1 MIKSLIC
8 ILIIIFAIGCGNK
21 LDVSTKG
28 YLKSTEIAPKYCGID
43 VSHYQGSIDWNLV
56 AQDTNIQFVYIK
68 ATEGKSYLDDKYKQ
82 NIEQAR
88 NVGLSVGSYHFF
100 RMTSSPQEQ
109 FENITNNIDKNQQ
122 DLIPMIDVETTD
134 GKSVDE
140 VRNALKKLTNLME
153 KHYGEKPLIYGTM
166 RSYNTICAPD
176 FNDHLLYIGRFSD
189 TLPPKIKGGGK
200 AAVWQFS
207 EKGEIKGIPKPV
219 DLCRLTDGIKID
231 DLKLGN

>member
-1 MIKSLIC
+1 MRNSLIR
-8 ILIIIFAIGCGNK
+8 ILTMFCAIGCGNK
-21 LDVSTKG
+21 LDVSIKD
-28 YLKSTEIAPKYCGID
+28 YQKPTETAQVYCGID
-43 VSHYQGSIDWNLV
+43 VSHYQGNIDWNLV

-88 NVGLSVGSYHFF
+88 NAGLLVGSYHFF
-100 RMTSSPQEQ
+100 RMTSSPEEQ
-109 FENITNNIDKNQQ
+109 FENITNNINKIQQ

-134 GKSVDE
+134 GRSLNE
-140 VRNALKKLTNLME
+140 VRNALKNLTNLME
-153 KHYGEKPLIYGTM
+153 KHYGKKTLIYGTM

-176 FNDHLLYIGRFSD
+176 FNDHLLYIGRFND
-189 TLPPKIKGGGK
+189 TLSPQIKGGGK
-200 AAVWQFS
+200 VAVWQFS

-219 DLCRLTDGIKID
+219 DLCCLTDGIKID

>member
-1 MIKSLIC
+1 MRTTLIC
-8 ILIIIFAIGCGNK
+8 MLTVFCTIGCRNK
-21 LDVSTKG
+21 FDVSTNVC
-28 YLKSTEIAPKYCGID
+28 LKSTETDQMYHGID
-43 VSHYQGSIDWNLV
+43 VSHYQGNIDWNLV

-68 ATEGKSYLDDKYKQ
+68 ATEGKSYLDDKYKL

-88 NVGLSVGSYHFF
+88 NVGLLVGSYHYF

-109 FENITNNIDKNQQ
+109 FENIINNIDKTKQ

-140 VRNALKKLTNLME
+140 VRKALKTLISLME
-153 KHYGEKPLIYGTM
+153 KHYGKKTLIYGTM
-166 RSYNTICAPD
+166 RSYNTICVPD

-189 TLPPKIKGGGK
+189 SLPPQIKGVGE
-200 AAVWQFS
+200 AVVWQFS
-207 EKGEIKGIPKPV
+207 EKAEIKGIPKQV
-219 DLCRLTDGIKID
+219 DLCRLVNGIKVD

>member
-1 MIKSLIC
+1 MFC
-8 ILIIIFAIGCGNK
+8 AIGCGNK
-21 LDVSTKG
+21 LDVSIKD
-28 YLKSTEIAPKYCGID
+28 YQKPTETAQVYCGID
-43 VSHYQGSIDWNLV
+43 VSHYQGNIDWNLV

-153 KHYGEKPLIYGTM
+153 KHYGKKTLIYGTM

-207 EKGEIKGIPKPV
+207 EKGRIKGIPRDV
-219 DLCRLTDGIKID
+219 DLNRFHPDFNISAIKRIEY
-231 DLKLGN
+231 L